1 MRLAQCAIDTFGG
14 LDILVNNA
22 GILRNRMLVN
32 IDEAEWDVVIA
43 VHLKG
48 HFAPTRHA
56 AAYWRDQRGHRTD
69 TSETTRATSR
79 DARELLGKS
88 QFPGGTVSRVIARVR
103 A

>member
-1 MRLAQCAIDTFGG
+1 MRLVQRAIDTFGG
-14 LDILVNNA
+14 LDILVKNA

-79 DARELLGKS
+79 DASPPPATARFAGES
-88 QFPGGTVSRVIARVR
+88 VSRMIARVR